1 MILVFLRRVD
11 SFIKTL
17 DIYLTDVYVS
27 VFLEVKIG
35 NYGML
40 LKGRRVIN
48 ITDELNQKIVKQAL
62 WLRVRVAR
70 SSKRGT

>member
-1 MILVFLRRVD
+1 
-11 SFIKTL
+11 
-17 DIYLTDVYVS
+17 
-27 VFLEVKIG
+27 
-35 NYGML
+35 ML

-70 SSKRGT
+70 SSKRGTQLDSHLEKWQEKEKKEKNKKT

>member
-1 MILVFLRRVD
+1 
-11 SFIKTL
+11 
-17 DIYLTDVYVS
+17 
-27 VFLEVKIG
+27 
-35 NYGML
+35 ML

-70 SSKRGT
+70 SSKRGTQLDSHLEK